1 MLAGLTP
8 FVGIIHSTY
17 RNRPALSFDL
27 TEEFRQVIVDRVVLT
42 ETLRTK
48 LKDTDFESTSG
59 GCFMTEETKKAF
71 LNALYV
77 RFEAVHSYAGE
88 EMPFSDIIF
97 MQAKKLA
104 RAIKGEEVYK
114 GFKYR

>member
-1 MLAGLTP
+1 M
-8 FVGIIHSTY
+8 
-17 RNRPALSFDL
+17 
-27 TEEFRQVIVDRVVLT
+27 
-42 ETLRTK
+42 
-48 LKDTDFESTSG
+48 
-59 GCFMTEETKKAF
+59 
-71 LNALYV
+71 
-77 RFEAVHSYAGE
+77 YAGE